1 MKITIPNHKA
11 ISWNKLTGRM
21 HWTKRAKLVKEI
33 HELVWMGAMVRSE
46 RWVKKK
52 KVDILIIG
60 YFKDK
65 RRHDSDNINSKLY
78 IDGLKVARLIKDDD
92 TRYVGKVT
100 TEAKIGQKEDK
111 VVIWIK

>member
-1 MKITIPNHKA
+1 MKITILNHKA
-11 ISWNKLTGRM
+11 ISWNKFMSRM
-21 HWTKRAKLVKEI
+21 HWATRAKLVKEI
-33 HELVWMGAMVRSE
+33 HELVWIGAMAKSE
-46 RWVKKK
+46 KYLKNK
-52 KVDILIIG
+52 KVNILVIG

-65 RRHDSDNINSKLY
+65 RRHDSDNVCDKVY
-78 IDGLKVARLIKDDD
+78 VDGLKVAGIIKDDD